1 MIELKDAT
9 LTRNGRLL
17 MDRLSMMA
25 QGGQMTCIVGG
36 KGSGKTALMEVLL
49 GFIPLDS
56 GLVSVDGELLTELSA
71 PTFRRRMAYVP
82 QRREERVEQYVPKTS
97 DLETIWSG
105 PSAATWEPKPI
116 ALPAVALQGR
126 DIVLA
131 DDPPLTM
138 LGQLKTLANEGRTV
152 VVATEHAEYLNMSDK
167 TIQLKD

>member
-9 LTRNGRLL
+9 LTRDGRQLVSG
-17 MDRLSMMA
+17 MSMMA
-25 QGGQMTCIVGG
+25 LNGQMTCITGG
-36 KGSGKTALMEVLL
+36 QGSGKTALLEALL

-82 QRREERVEQYVPKTS
+82 QRREERVETFVPRTD

-105 PSAATWEPKPI
+105 PVATTWEPRPVG
-116 ALPAVALQGR
+116 LPAVTLQGR

-131 DDPPLTM
+131 DDPPLAM
-138 LGQLKTLANEGRTV
+138 LGQLRTLANEGRAV
-152 VVATEHAEYLNMSDK
+152 VVATEREEFLNMSDK
-167 TIQLKD
+167 TIRMKD